1 MKAINLWFAICLFLA
16 MTFFPL
22 FAIKSEEPQNNEN
35 KPDIVEEVNGETFR
49 LYFSDSDKVTE
60 ISARDYII
68 GVVAGEMP
76 LSYEPEALK
85 AQAVAAYTYALFKK
99 QNAAPDSK
107 YDITAESGTDQ
118 KFATNNEI
126 KEKCGENYDQLYKK
140 LTQAVDSVLGQTITY
155 QDKPIFAAYHSI
167 SSGKTEAANNVWAG
181 SGDYLVPVEST
192 GDIMSKDYLSEV
204 KVSEEK
210 FASELEKLEKMIVSP
225 IKDDTDTQLAVDTA
239 LSRGAERIFI
249 IGGLGGRLD
258 HTLSSVFLLEYIK
271 AAGAD
276 CLMTDGRNRVRI
288 LCADGEL
295 TNLSVKRGYKY
306 LSLVS
311 LTDKSLDVSVSGVFY
326 PLDGVELTRL
336 YSYAVSNEITAEL
349 AVISLTRGRLLVIE
363 SRD

>member
-210 FASELEKLEKMIVSP
+210 FASELEKLGATVKKGKNAVGE
-225 IKDDTDTQLAVDTA
+225 IKRSDSGTVMSIKVGDKELKGSQIRAAFSL
-239 LSRGAERIFI
+239 R
-249 IGGLGGRLD
+249 
-258 HTLSSVFLLEYIK
+258 SSNFDIAYSDGEYIFTVRGYGHNVGMSQF
-271 AAGAD
+271 GAQFMA
-276 CLMTDGRNRVRI
+276 LQGSNYIEI
-288 LCADGEL
+288 LSWYYPECKLL
-295 TNLSVKRGYKY
+295 TN
-306 LSLVS
+306 
-311 LTDKSLDVSVSGVFY
+311 
-326 PLDGVELTRL
+326 
-336 YSYAVSNEITAEL
+336 
-349 AVISLTRGRLLVIE
+349 
-363 SRD
+363 